1 MRKLIEIFLP
11 VIVIYLICHLSFW
24 IWSIQCKT
32 KAEIQ
37 NLEYNYG
44 IIQGCMIKMND
55 KWIDYN
61 RLRVLE

>member
-1 MRKLIEIFLP
+1 MRKFIEIFLS
-11 VIVIYLICHLSFW
+11 VIAIYLFYHLCLW
-24 IWSIQCKT
+24 ILSIQCKT

-61 RLRVLE
+61 RLKVLE